1 MRAEYVPTADQRAL
15 VESAAAF
22 GITQADIAEHEPVVG
37 GRDKLDPACLAAKL
51 VNLDKGQTEARDPKK
66 RGAPVGDR
74 AKLSTNQRSAC
85 CT

>member
-1 MRAEYVPTADQRAL
+1 MHE
-15 VESAAAF
+15 AF
-22 GITQADIAEHEPVVG
+22 RFNGHHSNSRGIEAVG

-74 AKLSTNQRSAC
+74 AKIVDEPAQRLLHLIEGADSHHQSAE
-85 CT
+85 